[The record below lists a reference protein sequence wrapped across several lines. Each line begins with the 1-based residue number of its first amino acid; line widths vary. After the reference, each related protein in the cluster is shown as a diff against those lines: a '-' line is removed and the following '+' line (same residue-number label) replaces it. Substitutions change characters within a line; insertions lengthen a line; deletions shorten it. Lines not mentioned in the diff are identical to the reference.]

1 MKKLILSILN
11 AILSIALLAWV
22 FPSVTYLD
30 YTTLIGAGIVLA
42 LLQMFVRPLLKL
54 LLLPINIITLG
65 LFSWVINVFV
75 LWLVDAVV
83 PGFDI
88 LPTVFF
94 GYQLGS
100 FGTLLLMT
108 FMLSLAQTFVGIF
121 IK

>member
-22 FPSVTYLD
+22 FPSVTYMD